1 MTMRNRFAMLA
12 LLALPT
18 VATLRSTLAQSAV
31 RRVVPSSASR
41 TTVAIPMPE
50 AEVHRRATELL
61 AKMTSEEKIGQLSV
75 IFALGTGKSLMA
87 NIAQGDVGSILFA
100 TDASLTNKLQHQAV
114 DGSRLHIPLLFG
126 FDVVHGLRTLF
137 PVPIAMAASW
147 DPAAVEHAQSVS
159 AEEASAVGVRWV
171 YAPMVDIARDPRWGR
186 MVEGAGE
193 DPFLG
198 SAMAAAQVRG
208 FQGPYLGAPSHV
220 VACVKHFA
228 GYGAAEG
235 GRDYDAADIS
245 DDQLWNVYFPPF
257 QSAVKAGVGSLMS
270 AYMDLNGIPASGNK
284 WLLRDVLRD
293 QWHFGGFVV
302 SDNFAVRDLKT
313 HGFARDTDD
322 AALRAFQAGV
332 NVEMALSNTAYSKS
346 LPKALSEGKIT
357 NEQLDDAVRP
367 VLETKIRLGLFE
379 HPYVDEAAAAIDILS
394 KDHRDESRK
403 MAERTA
409 VLLRNEGGL
418 LPLNPERYKK
428 IAIVGPLAD
437 SKFDVDGS
445 WAFAAKGDESISVL
459 AGLQNHLNGAQ
470 LSFVPGVQIKREFA
484 SGVPTLGKPKQVVWS
499 TAHAEDEFKKA
510 VKVAAES
517 DLTIMVVGESEEMS
531 GEVASRSSLSLPGG
545 QEELIEAVVASG
557 KPVVLVLMNGR
568 PLDISWASLHVPAI
582 LEAWYPGSEAGNAIA
597 NLLTGNKVPGG
608 KLPFTWPR
616 SADQIPMFYAHTLSQ
631 SPATQKR
638 RYWDAES
645 TPLFPFGFG
654 LSYADFTFSDIKVN
668 KESIAK
674 GDTIEVSATVT
685 NTSATAGDAVAQ
697 LYLHQQY
704 GTSSRP
710 IRELK
715 GFRRLSLAAHEQ
727 RSVSFTI
734 GKDELSY
741 WNSASKSVVQD
752 DSTFDVWLGSDSTA
766 SLHTEFNV
774 KP

>member
-1 MTMRNRFAMLA
+1 MILRNRFAVLT
-12 LLALPT
+12 LLALAT
-18 VATLRSTLAQSAV
+18 VATSRLILAQSAV
-31 RRVVPSSASR
+31 RRVLPLSASR
-41 TTVAIPMPE
+41 AAVAIPMTE

-75 IFALGTGKSLMA
+75 IFALGTGKTLMED
-87 NIAQGDVGSILFA
+87 IAQGDVGSILFA
-100 TDASLTNKLQHQAV
+100 ADAGITNKLQHQAV
-114 DGSRLHIPLLFG
+114 DASRLHIPLLFG
-126 FDVVHGLRTLF
+126 FDVVHGLRTVF

-147 DPAAVEHAQSVS
+147 DPAAVEHAQSIS

-198 SAMAAAQVRG
+198 STMAAAQVRG
-208 FQGPYLGAPSHV
+208 FQGPYLGAPNHV

-293 QWHFGGFVV
+293 QWHFEGFVV

-346 LPKALSEGKIT
+346 LPKALSEGKISIK
-357 NEQLDDAVRP
+357 QLDDAARP

-379 HPYVDEAAAAIDILS
+379 NPYVDEAAAALDILS

-403 MAERTA
+403 MAERAA
-409 VLLRNEGGL
+409 VLLRNEEGL
-418 LPLNPERYKK
+418 LPLKFGRYNK
-428 IAIVGPLAD
+428 IAVLGPLAD

-445 WAFAAKGDESISVL
+445 WAFAAKGDETMPVL
-459 AGLQNHLNGAQ
+459 AALQNHLTGTQ
-470 LSFVPGVQIKREFA
+470 ISFAPGVQIKREFA
-484 SGVPTLGKPKQVVWS
+484 SAVPTLGKPKQVVWS
-499 TAHAEDEFKKA
+499 AAQADDEFKKA
-510 VKVAAES
+510 VQVAAES
-517 DLTIMVVGESEEMS
+517 DLTIMVVGESEDMS
-531 GEVASRSSLSLPGG
+531 GEVASRSSLSLPGR
-545 QEELIEAVVASG
+545 QEELIEAVVARG
-557 KPVVLVLMNGR
+557 KPVVLVLINGR
-568 PLDISWASLHVPAI
+568 PLDLSWASQHVPAI
-582 LEAWYPGSEAGNAIA
+582 LEAWYPGSEGGNAIA
-597 NLLTGNKVPGG
+597 NLLTGKSVPGG

-616 SADQIPMFYAHTLSQ
+616 SADQIPMFYAHTLSH
-631 SPATQKR
+631 SPTTQKR

-654 LSYADFTFSDIKVN
+654 LSYADFAFSDIKVN
-668 KESIAK
+668 KQSIAK
-674 GDTIEVSATVT
+674 GETIEVSATIT
-685 NTSATAGDAVAQ
+685 NTSDTDGDAVAQ

-704 GTSSRP
+704 GSSSRP

-715 GFRRLSLAAHEQ
+715 GFRRLSLTAHE
-727 RSVSFTI
+727 RRNVSFII

-741 WNSASKSVVQD
+741 WNSATKSVIQD
-752 DSTFDVWLGSDSTA
+752 DSTFDVWMGSDSTA
-766 SLHTEFNV
+766 SLHTEFTVN
-774 KP
+774 P

>member
-1 MTMRNRFAMLA
+1 
-12 LLALPT
+12 
-18 VATLRSTLAQSAV
+18 
-31 RRVVPSSASR
+31 
-41 TTVAIPMPE
+41 MPE

>member
-1 MTMRNRFAMLA
+1 
-12 LLALPT
+12 
-18 VATLRSTLAQSAV
+18 
-31 RRVVPSSASR
+31 
-41 TTVAIPMPE
+41 
-50 AEVHRRATELL
+50 
-61 AKMTSEEKIGQLSV
+61 
-75 IFALGTGKSLMA
+75 
-87 NIAQGDVGSILFA
+87 
-100 TDASLTNKLQHQAV
+100 
-114 DGSRLHIPLLFG
+114 
-126 FDVVHGLRTLF
+126 
-137 PVPIAMAASW
+137 
-147 DPAAVEHAQSVS
+147 
-159 AEEASAVGVRWV
+159 
-171 YAPMVDIARDPRWGR
+171 VDIARDPRWGR